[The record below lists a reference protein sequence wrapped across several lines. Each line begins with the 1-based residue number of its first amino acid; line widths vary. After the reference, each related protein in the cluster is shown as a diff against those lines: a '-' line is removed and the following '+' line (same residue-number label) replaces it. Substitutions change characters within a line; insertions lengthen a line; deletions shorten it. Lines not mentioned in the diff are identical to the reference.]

1 MIKMRKYHYSWVIV
15 FVSGLL
21 MFGMS
26 AQQMSQGVFLPR
38 VAESLGVGMGT
49 VSLAYSTSSYCML
62 IMTPLAA
69 TLYRKF
75 PTKVLGI
82 IAVVDQAISLLILSF
97 ARNIWVIALGCLLEC
112 FSISS
117 ILNVMPSVLIKR
129 WFKDKGQFAYNV
141 ILFISMLGGV
151 CFTSVAAKINAV
163 YDWRTSYRCLAAF
176 ILAVE
181 FPVTLF
187 LLKDDPSRVGLLPYE
202 DPNAVKNNTIKN
214 RPVMNTDVTRKT
226 AWKNLTFYLVCLYSI
241 TFTYSSTLQNHLVKH
256 LTSIG
261 FSSELGATVLTA
273 GMVGGLVGRVIL
285 SVAGEKFSL
294 KTMNM
299 VYCGIGILSAVMLC
313 NSAARTPAFIIAMG
327 FLFGA
332 AVKVSTVQMT
342 LMRYKVF
349 GASEDYTQIIANMA
363 IVTNLITATS
373 GMVYGYIYDWTGS
386 YTGSFILSI
395 SAFALS
401 ILLAFIILRN
411 ENRRNEPQKAA

>member
-1 MIKMRKYHYSWVIV
+1 MKLKKFHYSWIIV

-75 PTKVLGI
+75 PTKILGV
-82 IAVVDQAISLLILSF
+82 IAVLDQTMSLIILSF
-97 ARNIWVIALGCLLEC
+97 AQNIWVIALGCLLEC

-151 CFTSVAAKINAV
+151 CFTSVASKIISA
-163 YDWRTSYRCLAAF
+163 YDWRTAYRCLAAF
-176 ILAVE
+176 ILAIE
-181 FPVTLF
+181 FPITLM
-187 LLKDDPSRVGLLPYE
+187 LLKDDPSRVGQTAYE

-214 RPVMNTDVTRKT
+214 RPVMNADVTRKT
-226 AWKNLTFYLVCLYSI
+226 AWKNLAFYLVCLYSI
-241 TFTYSSTLQNHLVKH
+241 TFTYSATLQNHLVKH
-256 LTSIG
+256 LTSTG
-261 FSSELGATVLTA
+261 FTAELGATVLTA
-273 GMVGGLVGRVIL
+273 GMIGGLVGRVIL
-285 SVAGEKFSL
+285 SIAGEKFSL
-294 KTMNM
+294 KTMNL
-299 VYCGIGILSAVMLC
+299 VYCGIGILSAFMLC
-313 NSAARTPAFIIAMG
+313 NSAGKSTAFVIAMG

-332 AVKVSTVQMT
+332 AVKVSTVQLT

-373 GMVYGYIYDWTGS
+373 GTVYGYIYDWTGS

-395 SAFALS
+395 SAFAAS
-401 ILLAFIILRN
+401 IILAFVILRG
-411 ENRRNEPQKAA
+411 ESRKKEALETA